1 MCSVRG
7 DIRVNRWT
15 GKEHL
20 QGGETTSEKENVC
33 GCACL
38 FLMYVEM
45 SACVR

>member
-1 MCSVRG
+1 MCSVHG
-7 DIRVNRWT
+7 DICVNRWT
-15 GKEHL
+15 WKEPL

-38 FLMYVEM
+38 FLMDVEM